1 MIAVKKTSPYI
12 RKETSTKRM
21 MTDVLIALIP
31 ILLFAVYKFSYTY
44 LLKAIVAS
52 VVAVLAEFISIILIK
67 KQKGVTIKQT
77 IKDNYTIN
85 NIVPPIITALIFLF
99 TLPNTINY
107 YSIIIGV
114 LFAIIVVKMI
124 FGGLGQNVLNPAGA
138 ARIFVGL
145 ALAKFF
151 TYDALDGLSGA
162 TALGT
167 EYPAIFYSYSMTDLF
182 LGNIPGSS
190 GEISK
195 LAILLGGFYL
205 LIRRSADYRVV
216 VSSLLSFS
224 ILIFFAGL
232 GMGLKA
238 DSFRFTLYHLLSG
251 GLLFGVFFMATDPV
265 TSPYTRPGRLIFG
278 LIIGSLVALIRLFG
292 SLPEGMV
299 FALVIANIFV
309 GLIDYKKWTSN
320 VYTKK
325 FAIGYALSIVILTL
339 IVFAG
344 VGGF

>member
-31 ILLFAVYKFSYTY
+31 LLVFAVYKFSYTY
-44 LLKAIVAS
+44 LLKIIVAS
-52 VVAVLAEFISIILIK
+52 LVAVVAEFVAIMLMHK
-67 KQKGVTIKQT
+67 EKGITFKQT
-77 IKDNYTIN
+77 VKDNYTVN
-85 NIVPPIITALIFLF
+85 NIVPPIITAIIFLF

-107 YSIIIGV
+107 YVIILGV
-114 LFAIIVVKMI
+114 LFAIVVVKMI

-151 TYDALDGLSGA
+151 TYESIDGLAGS

-167 EYPAIFYSYSMTDLF
+167 EYPAIFYSYSLLDLF
-182 LGNIPGSS
+182 VGNIPGSS

-195 LAILLGGFYL
+195 LAIIIGGMYL

-224 ILIFFAGL
+224 IFILFAGL
-232 GMGLKA
+232 GKGLGV

-325 FAIGYALSIVILTL
+325 FAVGYALSIIIITL
-339 IVFAG
+339 IVYAG